1 VRGQFPV
8 TRDGFPHSAHEFFR
22 VIHQQPVRDPQQAYP
37 ESSQE
42 VFFRRVSAHLTGLR
56 VNTSI
61 EFDRQSFEAVEIG
74 HPVFQA
80 ALAAELCPQLSATQ
94 EIPRGSFGV
103 SLVAPHF
110 PEAFG

>member
-1 VRGQFPV
+1 MNSQGTRHATARRRVRGQFLA
-8 TRDGFPHSAHEFFR
+8 TRDGFPHSAHQFLR
-22 VIHQQPVRDPQQAYP
+22 VIYHQPIRNPQQSYP

-61 EFDRQSFEAVEIG
+61 EFDRQSPLEAVEIG

-80 ALAAELCPQLSATQ
+80 TLAAELCAQLPAT
-94 EIPRGSFGV
+94 
-103 SLVAPHF
+103 
-110 PEAFG
+110 